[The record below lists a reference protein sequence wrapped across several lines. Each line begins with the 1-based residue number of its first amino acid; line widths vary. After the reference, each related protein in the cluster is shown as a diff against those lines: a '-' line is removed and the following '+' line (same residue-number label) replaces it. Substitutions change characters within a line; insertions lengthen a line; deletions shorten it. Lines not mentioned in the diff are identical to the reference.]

1 MSGEN
6 VFVLTQLVLTI
17 FLVSLLW
24 SLHARLRRQEFFWW
38 WACAWTSF
46 ALFLASA
53 FLTRQ
58 LPSEWA
64 QIKAGGHLLMVLAG
78 FTQIPLLL
86 FGALSLRPAGPPG
99 RSWQRAGVGLALAA
113 GALTYLLSQLWRDQ
127 VATSFSLRQAPRI
140 VGLAAALLFCAV
152 VFLRRWRTNQSWASG
167 VTGGFCLLYALD
179 QSLFATALV
188 GHLALDP
195 TSVPGSLLNSAVNL
209 VGPYLFV
216 SDLVSSCGI
225 CLGIVLLLVEEH
237 QNAERALLKTVND
250 SLEIAGRNEALLAE
264 IDERRRVERALRD
277 SEDRYRDLVEHS
289 EDLICTHD
297 LEGRLLSANPKPPRI
312 LGYHLDEFLRMS
324 VRDLLRPEDVDTFD
338 VYLATVRRDGVAKG
352 RMSVLTRG
360 GERRVWEFHSSLR
373 TDGVQSPIVRGVAH
387 DITDRFRTEKALKVS
402 AAALSAA
409 EARHRAILKA
419 LPDWVFLLRAD
430 GVFLDYH
437 AKDPGDLLV
446 PPEVFLGRNIREVLP
461 PDLAAG
467 LERCFAEAM
476 ASGGPCAL
484 EYPAP
489 SHGDIRFYEARV
501 VRCDSDKVLSVV
513 RDITERIRA
522 EDEVRRLRDA
532 LAHVGRVSMLG
543 ALTGSLAHEINQPLA
558 AIGVNAQAGLN
569 LVASGQ
575 ADVDELREV
584 MRDII
589 ADSRRAGDVLHRLRD
604 LLTKGTT
611 EHAPLDLTTLI
622 DEVLRLVRGEIV
634 AHRIQIEM
642 DLEDCV
648 PFVLGDRVQIQ
659 QVVLNLLIN
668 AFEGVRDLEVAERRV
683 ILRMRT
689 IGTEVV
695 VSVGDNGIGLS
706 EDELPQI
713 FEPFYTT
720 KPGGMG
726 LGLAICRAIV
736 TAHGG
741 ELTAERN
748 GDRGMTFS
756 FRLTACEPTGAVPR
770 ATGSALQ
777 SRLA

>member
-1 MSGEN
+1 MSGADL
-6 VFVLTQLVLTI
+6 FVLPQMVLTI
-17 FLVSLLW
+17 FLVALLW
-24 SLHARLRRQEFFWW
+24 SLHARLRRQAFFWW
-38 WACAWTSF
+38 WACAWTAF
-46 ALFLASA
+46 ALFLVLAA
-53 FLTRQ
+53 LRRQ
-58 LPSEWA
+58 LPEDWA
-64 QIKAGGHLLMVLAG
+64 LARNSLALPMMLSGFIQAPLLVFGARSLQVPGRPTRRWVKAG
-78 FTQIPLLL
+78 I
-86 FGALSLRPAGPPG
+86 
-99 RSWQRAGVGLALAA
+99 GLALAA
-113 GALTYLLSQLWRDQ
+113 GGVSFLLSLLWRDQ
-127 VATSFSLRQAPRI
+127 PLGSFTLRNVARTLT
-140 VGLAAALLFCAV
+140 LAGALFFCAA
-152 VFLRRWRTNQSWASG
+152 VFFRRWRTTRSWATG
-167 VTGGFCLLYALD
+167 VTGGFCLLHGVD
-179 QSLFATALV
+179 QSLYTVSLISRWTVPPDAL
-188 GHLALDP
+188 LRRFLDP
-195 TSVPGSLLNSAVNL
+195 DVVVRSPLFL
-209 VGPYLFV
+209 V
-216 SDLVSSCGI
+216 DLVASCGI

-237 QNAERALLKTVND
+237 QDAERALLETV
-250 SLEIAGRNEALLAE
+250 SRTQEIAEKNAALLAE
-264 IDERRRVERALRD
+264 IDERRRVEQALRD

-297 LEGRLLSANPKPPRI
+297 LKGRLLSANPWPARI
-312 LGYHLDEFLRMS
+312 LGYDVDEFLRMS
-324 VRDLLRPEDVDTFD
+324 VQDLLRPEDVNKFD
-338 VYLATVRRDGVAKG
+338 EYLATVQRDGVAKG

-360 GERRVWEFHSSLR
+360 GARRIWEYHSSLR

-387 DITDRFRTEKALKVS
+387 DITDRFRAEKALEVS
-402 AAALSAA
+402 AAALAAA
-409 EARHRAILKA
+409 EARHGAILKA
-419 LPDWVFLLRAD
+419 MPDWVFLLTAD

-437 AKDPGDLLV
+437 AKNPGDLLV
-446 PPEVFLGRNIREVLP
+446 PPEAFLGKKMREVLP

-467 LERCFAEAM
+467 LERCINEAM

-484 EYPAP
+484 EYPAL
-489 SHGDIRFYEARV
+489 SHGDTRFYEARV
-501 VRCDSDKVLSVV
+501 VRCDSDKALSVV

-575 ADVDELREV
+575 ADVQELREA

-611 EHAPLDLTTLI
+611 EHAPLDVTTLI

-634 AHRIQIEM
+634 AHRILLEM
-642 DLEDCV
+642 DLQDCV

-668 AFEGVRDLEVAERRV
+668 AFEGVRDLDVEERRV
-683 ILRMRT
+683 ILRLRT
-689 IGTEVV
+689 IDGEVV
-695 VSVGDNGIGLS
+695 VSVGDHGTGLS
-706 EDELPQI
+706 DDQLHQI

-748 GDRGMTFS
+748 EDRGMTFS
-756 FRLTACEPTGAVPR
+756 FRLAACEPPGPLPLTD
-770 ATGSALQ
+770 GSAAE